1 MQRILLSLAVI
12 IALGGGA
19 VASTGAFFNDTE
31 TSTGNT
37 FAAGDID
44 LKIDNSSY
52 AIDFNIPTF
61 AGTSTGALVA
71 NPANSWT
78 LTDLVAGTH
87 KFFNFDDVKP
97 GDYGEDTISIHVGS
111 NNAWMCAAARIT
123 DDSDQSCTEPE
134 LSDDGTC
141 STPGL
146 GQGELDSVL
155 NFAFWADDGDN
166 VYEPGQSATGTP
178 ETIFLGGPL
187 SALAS
192 STQQIALAT
201 PTGGAFGTNPVPGGS
216 TVYIGKIWCA
226 GTLTPTGLVQNGTNT
241 GSPLTLGTGFTCD
254 GTLVN
259 NAAQTDQVQG
269 DMQFYAVQ
277 ARNNPNFSCASY
289 VPTWPTPTP
298 TSTPTPTPVPETAT
312 VTVDKEVAFT
322 DLAIEGVDVSDF
334 ALTIDGPGAPQ
345 IVIDNIATPGLPV
358 GVYSISEVYS
368 GNPANVIFNASFSGG
383 CSEVGDTG
391 VGTMNV
397 IAGINPTCVITNSVS
412 LAAS

>member
-1 MQRILLSLAVI
+1 MNISRILLGLMLI
-12 IALGGGA
+12 IGAGGA
-19 VASTGAFFNDTE
+19 VATGTSAFFSDTE
-31 TSTGNT
+31 SSTGNVFT
-37 FAAGDID
+37 AGAID
-44 LKIDNSSY
+44 LTIDNESY
-52 AIDFNIPTF
+52 YNGVLNQA
-61 AGTSTGALVA
+61 TSWVA
-71 NPANSWT
+71 TN
-78 LTDLVAGTH
+78 LDETH
-87 KFFNFDDVKP
+87 KFFDFDDLKP
-97 GDYGEDTISIHVGS
+97 DDFGEDTISIHVGS

-192 STQQIALAT
+192 STQKIALAT

-216 TVYIGKIWCA
+216 TGYIGKIWCA

-277 ARNNPNFSCASY
+277 ARNNPNFSCTSY

-298 TSTPTPTPVPETAT
+298 TATPTS
-312 VTVDKEVAFT
+312 
-322 DLAIEGVDVSDF
+322 DV
-334 ALTIDGPGAPQ
+334 
-345 IVIDNIATPGLPV
+345 
-358 GVYSISEVYS
+358 
-368 GNPANVIFNASFSGG
+368 
-383 CSEVGDTG
+383 
-391 VGTMNV
+391 
-397 IAGINPTCVITNSVS
+397 
-412 LAAS
+412 